1 MSRDDYIHPD
11 DWQKRAAFT
20 LLGRRFWL
28 LAHVSEIDKYKIGG
42 NVSSRRLGST
52 RTIGLKAYLGSAS
65 VYLQVVTRKTNYE
78 P

>member
-1 MSRDDYIHPD
+1 MSRDDSIHPD

-28 LAHVSEIDKYKIGG
+28 LAHVCEIDRYKIGWSG
-42 NVSSRRLGST
+42 SSRRLGSMLS
-52 RTIGLKAYLGSAS
+52 IGLKAYLGSAS
-65 VYLQVVTRKTNYE
+65 VYFQVVTRKAN